1 MNRATLIMVACAAVT
16 LGGALWMAPDT
27 VYPAAFEDTGEPLFR
42 DFTDFTGATSLAVV
56 AWNEDSAK
64 VTRFKVEQK
73 AGRWVIPSHHD
84 YPADAA
90 ERLGKAAASFIDVKR
105 DIYYGDKPDD
115 HARFGLLD
123 PEDTAGKA
131 DEKATRFTLKE
142 ASGAILVDIFV
153 GRTVPGKDGF
163 HYVRLPDSKR
173 VYGSELELDI
183 STRFTDWI
191 EQDLLQID
199 RADVVTLIYDP
210 YRVDE
215 KRGRVIDSRP
225 IRVDQPE
232 GSGSGTWALA
242 GAPPRGKKLD
252 ESKIGQIVSAI
263 DRLQIVGVRPRP
275 TPLTFAALRSRGF
288 FVTPDGSQLYGNEG
302 EVRAVTKTGIV
313 YTLYFGEV
321 TFESGL
327 ALTAG
332 KSAATRP
339 GPGENDAGVSEKTDP
354 PDDASA
360 NRYLFVDVKYDP
372 ALDRSAKAEK
382 EPVAADAGPDKP
394 SAEPAAPDQQAD
406 HAKRAAQLQ
415 QRFAPW
421 FFVISDSSFKT
432 IHKQRDDLFK
442 ES

>member
-1 MNRATLIMVACAAVT
+1 MVAVAAVA
-16 LGGALWMAPDT
+16 LCGALWMAPDA
-27 VYPAAFEDTGEPLFR
+27 VSPAAFEDTGEALFP
-42 DFTDFTGATSLAVV
+42 DFTDPSRATSLEVMK
-56 AWNEDSAK
+56 WNEDSAK
-64 VTRFKVEQK
+64 VARFKVEQE

-90 ERLGKAAASFIDVKR
+90 ERMGKAAASFIDVKR

-115 HARFGLLD
+115 HARFGVLD
-123 PEDTAGKA
+123 SEDAAGKG
-131 DEKATRFTLKE
+131 DEKATRFTLKQ
-142 ASGAILVDIFV
+142 ASGAVLVDVFV
-153 GRTVPGKDGF
+153 GRPIPGKDGF

-173 VYGSELELDI
+173 VYGSRLELDI

-191 EQDLLQID
+191 EKDLLQID

-225 IRVDQPE
+225 IHVDRAQ
-232 GSGSGTWALA
+232 GSGPATWALA

-252 ESKIGQIVSAI
+252 ASKIRQIVNAI
-263 DRLQIVGVRPRP
+263 DGLQIVGVRPRP
-275 TPLTFAALRSRGF
+275 SPLTLAALRSKGF
-288 FVTPDGSQLYGNEG
+288 FVTSDGRQLYGNEG
-302 EVRAVTKTGIV
+302 EVRAVTETGIV

-321 TFESGL
+321 TFDAGL

-332 KSAATRP
+332 KSDATRA

-360 NRYLFVDVKYDP
+360 NRYLFVNVGYDP
-372 ALDRSAKAEK
+372 ALDRSAKAET
-382 EPVAADAGPDKP
+382 EPVAADAGP
-394 SAEPAAPDQQAD
+394 APAAPDKQAE
-406 HAKRAAQLQ
+406 HAERAAALQ
-415 QRFAPW
+415 ERFAPW
-421 FFVISDSSFKT
+421 FFVMSDSSFKT

-442 ES
+442 DE